1 MTPKEAYLICL
12 GRKRRSPDL
21 EGIISI
27 DPYYSFLY
35 AKDIIKGPFIEGG
48 PDLEGIIS
56 IDPYYSYVYAR
67 DIIKGPF
74 KKGEKVIS
82 TDIHHSYHY
91 AVNVIKT
98 AFPLCH
104 QDILYLLV
112 FLTVF

>member
-1 MTPKEAYLICL
+1 MSPQEAYLICL

-35 AKDIIKGPFIEGG
+35 A
-48 PDLEGIIS
+48 
-56 IDPYYSYVYAR
+56 R

-74 KKGEKVIS
+74 LEGEKVIS

-98 AFPLCH
+98 AFSLCH
-104 QDILYLLV
+104 PDIFNSPYKEPYIS
-112 FLTVF
+112 FLKSIGYDLNEISEWLI

>member
-1 MTPKEAYLICL
+1 MTPREVYLICL
-12 GRKRRSPDL
+12 GRKKRS
-21 EGIISI
+21 
-27 DPYYSFLY
+27 
-35 AKDIIKGPFIEGG
+35 

-104 QDILYLLV
+104 PDIFNSPYKEPYIN
-112 FLTVF
+112 FLKSISYDLNEISEWLI